1 MRPHRRQPT
10 RLPHPWDS
18 PGKNT
23 GEGFHF
29 LLWCLKV
36 KSEHEVVQC
45 VRLFVTPWTAAHQ
58 APPCMGFSRQG
69 YWSGVPLRSLK
80 PHDYIQG
87 KAKCIL
93 LEHYTEEYVTFHV
106 FCSRFW
112 KPAAVSGFS
121 GAGLFF
127 LRALEASV
135 VQKLRPWKLLRRTD
149 ALFKLKG
156 SLFLTNLPWH
166 NMLKCSSICHGCL
179 LRSES
184 CYWLFFNYWDISV
197 WPVYVV
203 DISKDVFWAVEY
215 GL

>member
-1 MRPHRRQPT
+1 MKGKSFSVSDSSWPHGLQPT
-10 RLPHPWDS
+10 RLLHAWDF
-18 PGKNT
+18 PGKGT
-23 GEGFHF
+23 GVGCHC
-29 LLWCLKV
+29 LLWN
-36 KSEHEVVQC
+36 Q
-45 VRLFVTPWTAAHQ
+45 
-58 APPCMGFSRQG
+58 
-69 YWSGVPLRSLK
+69 
-80 PHDYIQG
+80 HDYIQG

-121 GAGLFF
+121 GARLFF

-135 VQKLRPWKLLRRTD
+135 VQKLQPWKLLCRTD

-184 CYWLFFNYWDISV
+184 CYWLFFNYWDISI
-197 WPVYVV
+197 WPVHVV